1 MVHFPAIERAGFQ
14 FDLEHYAIKNV
25 EEARAYLDHSV
36 LGPRLLTC
44 AQMLIRV
51 EGRGATEI
59 FGSPD
64 DLKLKSCATLF
75 ACVSPPGSVFD
86 RLLEEYFRGA
96 HDGRTLGLLRIDPE
110 AGHLTR
116 CC

>member
-1 MVHFPAIERAGFQ
+1 MDVVHFPAIGRAGFQ
-14 FDLEHYAIKNV
+14 FDLEHYVIKNV

-51 EGRGATEI
+51 E
-59 FGSPD
+59 S
-64 DLKLKSCATLF
+64 L
-75 ACVSPPGSVFD
+75 FD

-96 HDGRTLGLLRIDPE
+96 RDGRTLGLLGIDPE